1 MENKDNQTF
10 NYTYSAKEQKQIKA
24 IRDKYTAPEEREDK
38 LSQLRRLDESV
49 TKKASAASLAFEI
62 IGALIL
68 GFGMSLVM
76 TELAGMLGMDSTV
89 AMLVGVAVGIVGMI
103 LVALGY
109 PVYCRVLKKER

>member
-49 TKKASAASLAFEI
+49 TKKASAASLAFGI

-68 GFGMSLVM
+68 GLRGCSVWIAPWRCSSGSLWASS
-76 TELAGMLGMDSTV
+76 E
-89 AMLVGVAVGIVGMI
+89 
-103 LVALGY
+103 
-109 PVYCRVLKKER
+109 